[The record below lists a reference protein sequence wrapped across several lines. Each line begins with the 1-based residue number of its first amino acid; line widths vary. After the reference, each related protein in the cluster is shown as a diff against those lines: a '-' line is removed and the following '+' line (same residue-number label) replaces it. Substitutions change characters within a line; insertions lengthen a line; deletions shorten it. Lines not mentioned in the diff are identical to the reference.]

1 MGTCC
6 GAREEKIALAEA
18 RSEERKQQYKQSE
31 KTHVTDGANEKQKQ
45 DLNSSARIEA
55 HTVLDIRL
63 AKQAHIPIQ
72 LNSELAKSL
81 EYTAAFLEQNSELEV
96 ISQSYP
102 REELKMFMSNL
113 ETLLNLIKDK
123 TGFAFAPST
132 LQPSLIG
139 PQADF
144 MVTFHRVSQID

>member
-1 MGTCC
+1 M
-6 GAREEKIALAEA
+6 
-18 RSEERKQQYKQSE
+18 
-31 KTHVTDGANEKQKQ
+31 
-45 DLNSSARIEA
+45 
-55 HTVLDIRL
+55 LDIRL

-132 LQPSLIG
+132 L
-139 PQADF
+139 
-144 MVTFHRVSQID
+144 